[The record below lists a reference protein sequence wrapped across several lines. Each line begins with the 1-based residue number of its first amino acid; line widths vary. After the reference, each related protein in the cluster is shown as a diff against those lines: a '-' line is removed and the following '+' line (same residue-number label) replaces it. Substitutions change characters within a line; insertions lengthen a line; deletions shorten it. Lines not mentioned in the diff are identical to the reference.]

1 MPRPKTPACRRC
13 DLIAASPPALCPGQP
28 VPRATG
34 TGRCPRARFLALV
47 SCGLVALSTPQAQ
60 AHDWPSPVVTA
71 PHGGPQERVAPQP
84 EPWPGLLWAGPQA
97 GMPAPPSAQHC
108 ARPPARFELSD
119 GLPRPQRAAL
129 RAREAT
135 AGAGLAERG
144 EARSAAHGAARAHL
158 AEPAAAP
165 AEAVAAL
172 PAPPAGPGKAMA
184 LQHLPDE
191 PVSAGMVDD
200 NADFGAYRAF
210 RARHAQIRQR
220 PWSLDERV
228 RLDVRDALGRPVPD
242 ARVEVLSRGLPQPL
256 AARTDSAGRAWLMPQ
271 PGVEGRVLDVRVS
284 RGGAMQTVRWQ
295 RGQPDALQVR
305 LDGAGFVRPRLDL
318 VFAIDATGS
327 MADEIAKLKRSM
339 RDVADRIAA
348 LPSAPDLCFGLVAY
362 RDRGDEFFVRGADLS
377 NDLASFQQELGAL
390 EAGGGGD
397 NPEAMA
403 EAVHTAVHRL
413 SWRGEGTARMIVLL
427 ADAPPQLR
435 PEGPFVDLEAR
446 AALARGIKIVSVGAS
461 GLDREGELAMRL
473 LAQASG
479 GRFVFLTY
487 ADRHRPERG
496 PGRETVHDVQDYSV
510 ETLDKLI
517 VRLVSDEMAAWPQP

>member
-1 MPRPKTPACRRC
+1 MPRPKTSACRPCGVNATRP
-13 DLIAASPPALCPGQP
+13 LAPGLGQP
-28 VPRATG
+28 LLRPARPG
-34 TGRCPRARFLALV
+34 LRLRAR
-47 SCGLVALSTPQAQ
+47 LVALATGCVATLALPMAS
-60 AHDWPSPVVTA
+60 AHDWPSPAATPPA
-71 PHGGPQERVAPQP
+71 GGVQDRAAPQP
-84 EPWPGLLWAGPQA
+84 EAWPGLLWAGPQA
-97 GMPAPPSAQHC
+97 GMPAPPGAQHC
-108 ARPPARFELSD
+108 ARPPERFELAD
-119 GLPRPQRAAL
+119 GLPRPQRVA
-129 RAREAT
+129 
-135 AGAGLAERG
+135 LAERETASG
-144 EARSAAHGAARAHL
+144 ADAADRREAPSATRSTERARL
-158 AEPAAAP
+158 GGLAAAP
-165 AEAVAAL
+165 AEAAPTP
-172 PAPPAGPGKAMA
+172 PAPPAAPGKAMA
-184 LQHLPDE
+184 WQRQADE

-210 RARHAQIRQR
+210 RARHAQLRQR
-220 PWSLDERV
+220 PWSLEERV

-242 ARVEVLSRGLPQPL
+242 ARVEVLSRGVPQPL
-256 AARTDSAGRAWLMPQ
+256 AARTDTAGRAWLMPQ
-271 PGVEGRVLDVRVS
+271 PGVHGRVLDVRVS
-284 RGGAMQTVRWQ
+284 RGDVVRTVRWQ

-305 LDGAGFVRPRLDL
+305 LDGADPGRPRLDL

-339 RDVADRIAA
+339 REVADRIAA
-348 LPSAPDLCFGLVAY
+348 LPQAPDLCFGLVAY

-377 NDLASFQQELGAL
+377 NDLSAFQQELGAL
-390 EAGGGGD
+390 QAGGGGD

-435 PEGPFVDLEAR
+435 AQGPFVDHEAR

-487 ADRHRPERG
+487 ADRHRPASG

-517 VRLVSDEMAAWPQP
+517 VRLVGDEMAAWPEP